1 MHKSVLFFYFVQ
13 TKSMKNLLILITLF
27 LIFSCKEENKIGSN
41 PPTNRHFEIAQIFN
55 KNNSSDSAFYYFNLS
70 KNDFLDKN
78 DSVGAARALVNMAF
92 IQNEKGDFYGSIETS
107 LETNKFLKSE
117 QGIIVKKIFTSSYN
131 NIANASNSLRNYD
144 SAIVY
149 YKKAIQNADNN
160 EAKYTCYNNIGDVLI
175 NQKKF
180 KLAKVYLQKAILAE
194 RPDNYSRALN
204 NLAKAKYL
212 DDKNYNPLQEIFKAL
227 EIRNKTKE
235 KLDLNSSFETLST
248 YYLDKD
254 KNISLKFAKKMLTEA
269 TNHNS
274 PDDQITALK
283 RIVTLEPKNYLQ
295 NFQKFDSIN
304 DDIQTSRNKHKSQ
317 FAMVRYDVEQ
327 KNTENQKLKIKN
339 FQQTIIL
346 TSLVL
351 LLIGGGFWYKKRKKR
366 LQQEKELEVKNT
378 QLKMSKKVH
387 DVVAN
392 GIYQVMT
399 KIENQEHFDKD
410 EALDEL
416 EFVYEKSR
424 DISYEKMDSKNDEK
438 DFSEKISELVGSF
451 KNETVNTYTAGNEK
465 EIWENVKESIQEE
478 VYQIV
483 RELLVN
489 MKKHSKAD
497 RVVFRFERENNLI
510 KIFYTDNGIG
520 ISGDLIYKNGL
531 SSTVSRI
538 ETISGEIIFDTK
550 IEKGLKINISFP
562 AH

>member
-1 MHKSVLFFYFVQ
+1 
-13 TKSMKNLLILITLF
+13 MKNLLILITLF

-392 GIYQVMT
+392 GLYHMMIDVQNNPEMDKT
-399 KIENQEHFDKD
+399 RILNDIEKM
-410 EALDEL
+410 
-416 EFVYEKSR
+416 YEESR
-424 DISYEKMDSKNDEK
+424 DISHENIAEK
-438 DFSEKISELVGSF
+438 DFAPRFINMLTSYSSDEQKVLPVG
-451 KNETVNTYTAGNEK
+451 YK
-465 EIWENVKESIQEE
+465 ENIWENIPYNTQLELYYIL
-478 VYQIV
+478 
-483 RELLVN
+483 REIFVN
-489 MKKHSKAD
+489 MKKHSKAKLAS
-497 RVVFRFERENNLI
+497 VKFEKNDKTL
-510 KIFYTDNGIG
+510 KIRYTDNGVG
-520 ISGDLIYKNGL
+520 IHDLNKQKGTGIHN
-531 SSTVSRI
+531 TENRI
-538 ETISGEIIFDTK
+538 ESIGGDITFEKNPKGGLIIQITIPIQSK
-550 IEKGLKINISFP
+550 YV
-562 AH
+562 

>member
-1 MHKSVLFFYFVQ
+1 
-13 TKSMKNLLILITLF
+13 MKNLLILITLF